1 MNYIDKRK
9 VDTYWVNTSSNALI
23 GKVIQQGSR
32 QIKEDFEL
40 LLAGKTVLT
49 EIDEQ
54 IVYNRLDLDETA
66 VWSLLLAG
74 GYLKVREC
82 IQTDT
87 SAEWSRKYRLA
98 VTNFEVMLLFRKLVR
113 EWFSPAASNYNE
125 FTNALLQNDVRAMN
139 VYINRNS
146 QATFSCFDSGNR
158 PSSESEPERFYHG
171 FVLGLIVDLN
181 DQYVITSNRES
192 GFGRYDVMLE
202 PKRKERPA
210 IIMEFKVQ
218 DKTKEKDLISTA
230 QAALRQIRSKG
241 YAAIL
246 QSKGIDDRQIYEYG
260 FAFCGKEV
268 YILGSRDEK

>member
-1 MNYIDKRK
+1 MGEYQQQRADKK
-9 VDTYWVNTSSNALI
+9 SDPT
-23 GKVIQQGSR
+23 G
-32 QIKEDFEL
+32 F
-40 LLAGKTVLT
+40 
-49 EIDEQ
+49 
-54 IVYNRLDLDETA
+54 
-66 VWSLLLAG
+66 
-74 GYLKVREC
+74 
-82 IQTDT
+82 QTDT

-125 FTNALLQNDVRAMN
+125 FMNALLQNDVRAMN
-139 VYINRNS
+139 VYINRIS
-146 QATFSCFDSGNR
+146 QATFSYFDSGNR

-202 PKRKERPA
+202 PKRKDRPA

-218 DKTKEKDLISTA
+218 DKTKENDLISTS

-268 YILGSRDEK
+268 YIGSLHSGKQG